1 LNQTNAKA
9 SYIYLPFYIT
19 GVKVAQT
26 W

>member
-9 SYIYLPFYIT
+9 SYIYLTFYIT